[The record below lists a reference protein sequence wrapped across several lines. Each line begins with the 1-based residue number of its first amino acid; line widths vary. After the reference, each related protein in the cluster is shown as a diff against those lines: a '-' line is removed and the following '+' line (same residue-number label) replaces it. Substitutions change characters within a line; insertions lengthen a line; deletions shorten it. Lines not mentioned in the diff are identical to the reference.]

1 VLLWRHYTVIA
12 EKYEAKWKG
21 REDTA
26 VGGEGWAG
34 RE

>member
-1 VLLWRHYTVIA
+1 VIA

-26 VGGEGWAG
+26 VGGEGLAG

>member
-1 VLLWRHYTVIA
+1 VIA

-34 RE
+34 GE